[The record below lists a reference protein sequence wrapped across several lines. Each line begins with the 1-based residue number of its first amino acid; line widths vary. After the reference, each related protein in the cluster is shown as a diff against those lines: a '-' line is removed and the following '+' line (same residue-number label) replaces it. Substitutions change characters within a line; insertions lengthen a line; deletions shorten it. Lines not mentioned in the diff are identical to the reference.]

1 LREIELSKNSR
12 NKKIKWNYCPRCGEK
27 LPETPKEI
35 ILCPSCGLD
44 FKSFQLPPS
53 QKKMGAPSIQSV
65 HKKKLADNE
74 IINNTREFWRPKAS
88 IFWPLISLVIMGQIL
103 GIILILIIF
112 LGLISLSSLNFIVS
126 PLFLT
131 ISSLTEL
138 VFMVVPVLYV
148 GQYLQNSTLK
158 NRFKFLGF
166 YAKREDKFFVLKETL
181 LGIGFAIVS
190 VIIVNLLSLLL
201 ELIFG
206 PLLSISK
213 IFPAQTPNS
222 DVELLGSSTNIF
234 EIILLS
240 IIMIIIIGPS
250 EEIAFRGFMQRGLV
264 RNYNKRI
271 GIWITAIIFSLIHIV
286 TPLFDIAIS
295 PLSSIISFIILLI
308 PYLSISLLLG
318 YLFYWRNENLIAPAI
333 THGLYNALTVI
344 MAYIFNNLPL
354 LMFSIFFIVIVVIS
368 LISFF
373 SYYFIKKQ

>member
-1 LREIELSKNSR
+1 LSNNSR
-12 NKKIKWNYCPRCGEK
+12 NNKLKWNYCPRCGEK

-35 ILCPSCGLD
+35 RFCPSCGLD
-44 FKSFQLPPS
+44 YKTLQLFPS
-53 QKKMGAPSIQSV
+53 QQKMGAPSVQPV
-65 HKKKLADNE
+65 LKKKLADKE

-112 LGLISLSSLNFIVS
+112 LGLISLSYLNFIVS

-138 VFMVVPVLYV
+138 VFMVVPILYV
-148 GQYLQNSTLK
+148 GQYLQNATLK
-158 NRFKFLGF
+158 NRFKFLGL
-166 YAKREDKFFVLKETL
+166 YAKKEDKFFVLKETL

-190 VIIVNLLSLLL
+190 VIIVNLISLLL

-206 PLLSISK
+206 PLLSISR
-213 IFPAQTPNS
+213 IFPAQNPNS

-264 RNYNKRI
+264 RSYNKRT

-286 TPLFDIAIS
+286 TPLLDITIS
-295 PLSSIISFIILLI
+295 PLSSILSFIILLI
-308 PYLSISLLLG
+308 PYLLISLLLG
-318 YLFYWRNENLIAPAI
+318 YVFNWRNENLIAPMI
-333 THGLYNALTVI
+333 THGLYNALTVV
-344 MAYIFNNLPL
+344 MAYIFYNLPL
-354 LMFSIFFIVIVVIS
+354 PMLLIFFIIIVVIS
-368 LISFF
+368 LVSFL
-373 SYYFIKKQ
+373 SYYFLKKQEKPV